1 MSLTPTGQRSLS
13 EQLLMS
19 DAERAL
25 VVARGIEDPWFR
37 CQALSTAG
45 RVWREDAYEGLL
57 KEAVKAADSQ
67 ENAYQRVTVSAWPIR
82 AYLERGNVKPAKRLL
97 EKYTPDARNI
107 ENMGGRSEALLM
119 LLQAARPFAPDL
131 WQLVFWALVQA
142 TEPSLAWRQR
152 RNIRI
157 AIKMVA
163 EDHAQLAH
171 EALARLTDEKT
182 IAGINRDLH
191 AGHYVEPRSFF

>member
-1 MSLTPTGQRSLS
+1 
-13 EQLLMS
+13 
-19 DAERAL
+19 
-25 VVARGIEDPWFR
+25 
-37 CQALSTAG
+37 
-45 RVWREDAYEGLL
+45 
-57 KEAVKAADSQ
+57 
-67 ENAYQRVTVSAWPIR
+67 
-82 AYLERGNVKPAKRLL
+82 
-97 EKYTPDARNI
+97 
-107 ENMGGRSEALLM
+107 M
-119 LLQAARPFAPDL
+119 LFQAARPFAPDL